1 MIYVA
6 SDYVGEIGGGAKAP
20 LLLCERLRAM
30 GHDITLFV
38 STPPTPETRKRLF
51 GQDIKIVTP
60 IVDVGSRWKVQ
71 QRILAVQLYCYSQVE
86 RPTVLCIVSLWT
98 LAKYIL
104 KYPPR
109 TRVYVWETT
118 EALPHIKSVDL
129 AISKYLRKTAALL
142 VPSKTIGTNVRAT
155 YQYGGE
161 IRILPFWVEEP
172 TAVSANQQRTNNFL
186 FVGRFDR
193 DKGLDVLYR
202 AFCSLLKEHRAAT
215 LTLCGDGDARWVTE
229 LVAAH
234 PSISLR
240 RATSAPELEKLFR
253 ACDAVI
259 LPSLHEGYPL
269 CLLEACGRFRPVI
282 SSSVGSVPEV
292 YGNRLCALLVPPGDS
307 QALADAMETLLHEPR
322 SAYVARCLDAHDL
335 FRLVNSPSAIK
346 AQLAGALGLRSATTT
361 GI

>member
-1 MIYVA
+1 
-6 SDYVGEIGGGAKAP
+6 
-20 LLLCERLRAM
+20 M
-30 GHDITLFV
+30 GHGITLFV
-38 STPPTPETRKRLF
+38 SAPPTPETRKRLF
-51 GQDIKIVTP
+51 DQDIKIVTP
-60 IVDVGSRWKVQ
+60 VVNVGSRWKVP
-71 QRILAVQLYCYSQVE
+71 QRILAVQLYCYSLID
-86 RPTVLCIVSLWT
+86 RPKVLCIVSLWT

-129 AISKYLRKTAALL
+129 AISQYLCNTSALL
-142 VPSKTIGTNVRAT
+142 VPSKTIEMNVRAT
-155 YQYGGE
+155 YQYRGE

-172 TAVSANQQRTNNFL
+172 AASSANQQRTNNFL

-202 AFCSLLKEHRAAT
+202 AFCSLLGKNPAAT
-215 LTLCGDGDARWVTE
+215 LTLCGDGDAQWITE

-234 PSISLR
+234 SSVSLKV
-240 RATSAPELEKLFR
+240 ATSAHELEKLFR

-282 SSSVGSVPEV
+282 ASNVGSVPEV
-292 YGNRLCALLVPPGDS
+292 YGNRLCALLVPPGNS
-307 QALADAMETLLHEPR
+307 QALADAMKKLLDESS
-322 SAYVARCLDAHDL
+322 SAYAARCLDAHDL
-335 FRLVNSPSAIK
+335 FRLVNSTSAITT
-346 AQLAGALGLRSATTT
+346 QLTDALA
-361 GI
+361 